1 VSVNDWPE
9 RKWTLGLRR
18 LPASDADGDREY
30 DGAVEYELICRY
42 CGDDPGLRYGKVSA
56 ELQQVRGPYQ
66 VKAGIE
72 AFIEHDRSHEP
83 AAGETASL

>member
-1 VSVNDWPE
+1 MTVNDWPE

-18 LPASDADGDREY
+18 LPASDTDGDREY

-56 ELQQVRGPYQ
+56 ELQQIRGPYQ

-83 AAGETASL
+83 AAGETASP